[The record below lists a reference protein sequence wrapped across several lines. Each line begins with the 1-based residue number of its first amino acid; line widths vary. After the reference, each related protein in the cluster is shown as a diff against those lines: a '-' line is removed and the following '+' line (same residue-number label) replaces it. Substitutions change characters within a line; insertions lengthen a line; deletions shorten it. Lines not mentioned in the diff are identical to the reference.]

1 MVVVEEEVHGYVAL
15 FLEAT
20 GVWEEL
26 VCGKGFVSSLS
37 SSSTTLYFSQSSRVD
52 LSRRLLLARRVAS
65 RRIPLAKELVHKY
78 QYIH

>member
-15 FLEAT
+15 FLDWSVGEI
-20 GVWEEL
+20 G
-26 VCGKGFVSSLS
+26 CGKGFVSSLS